1 MAFVFVLAPARIA
14 RGNRE
19 ALIPFISPF
28 FFSPVSRPHNKF
40 ETLLAH
46 SRAFSQREKKARE
59 RENRIRRARYGKFL
73 FFFCPLRLPIL
84 ELTFYASCPVHQAR
98 VPWSAALLA
107 SRALTGLTSGCFR
120 PLSPCHGCLPHRF
133 KQAASDYPHS
143 LSVTDGL
150 ARKLSV
156 TVSDPLQVM
165 RVALAL
171 RPCPDSTVTYCDGWK
186 LEMRSPSSST

>member
-59 RENRIRRARYGKFL
+59 RENRIRRARYGNFF
-73 FFFCPLRLPIL
+73 FFFCPLP
-84 ELTFYASCPVHQAR
+84 ASPQVVSVRFLRAMDACLIVSSKRHRIVHTA
-98 VPWSAALLA
+98 
-107 SRALTGLTSGCFR
+107 
-120 PLSPCHGCLPHRF
+120 
-133 KQAASDYPHS
+133 
-143 LSVTDGL
+143 
-150 ARKLSV
+150 
-156 TVSDPLQVM
+156 
-165 RVALAL
+165 
-171 RPCPDSTVTYCDGWK
+171 
-186 LEMRSPSSST
+186 